1 MIAVVAT
8 LRIVPEQ
15 SEAFEQV
22 FTELSANVL
31 ANEPNTKLYQ
41 LCRSQT
47 DPSLYRVLEIYES
60 QADVDA
66 HLQSDWFKAAGPK
79 LRPFLTERP
88 ILEPLD
94 TVD

>member
-1 MIAVVAT
+1 MIAVIAT
-8 LRIVPEQ
+8 LRIVAEQ

-22 FTELSANVL
+22 FAELSATVL

-41 LCRSQT
+41 LCRSKT
-47 DPSLYRVLEIYES
+47 DPSLYRVLELYES

-66 HLQSDWFKAAGPK
+66 HLQSDWFKAASPK
-79 LRPFLTERP
+79 LGRFLTERP

-94 TVD
+94 TIG